1 MKYVVRA
8 IAGIVGVV
16 VALVVLLMGYV
27 WLAAIRAV
35 PPTEGTVAV
44 PGLSAPVTIARDDR
58 NVPYIHAAAEE
69 DAYFALGYV
78 HAQERMFQME
88 LMRRQGQGRL
98 SEIIGSIGLGP
109 DRTMRTFGVYRRTQ
123 NDLQGLDAATRTA
136 LEKYAA
142 GVNAWLGEHHPLP
155 FEFTL
160 LHFTPEPWQPADSL
174 VWQKLMG
181 LQLSGNWNSELFNAA
196 LTNRLGADRAGALSP
211 GPKADDPVTLTKHAA
226 LLREFAS
233 EKILAALTAVIR
245 PTMASNVWVVSGSR
259 TQSGQPILAN
269 DPHLGFQAPNVWFL
283 AGIDTPTLK
292 VFGGTIPGVPFHM
305 IGHTDGLAWGLT
317 TTESD
322 TSDLFIEETNGDTYK
337 TPDGDKPF
345 DVHSETINVRFG
357 KPVTVVLRETRH
369 GPVINDVVRSAEGAA
384 PNHVLALSAALF
396 QPNDRSGDAVYR
408 INHARRMDDF
418 IEAIKLFYAP
428 HQNMMFAD
436 REGNIGYYAPGKV
449 PIRKSGDGLLPVPG
463 WTGEYD
469 WTGFVPFEELPHD
482 INPPAGYLVNANN
495 KMIGDDYPYLIAA
508 RWPDSYRAKRI
519 DELLKPP
526 TPATPES
533 IQKIQLDVVS
543 LMARDLLPWLLDKA
557 TARSDGEREVFDTL
571 RAWDGTM
578 DRDRPEPVIA
588 LLWLESLKGA
598 LLADELGPLYR
609 QFGGLRPELLQR
621 ILTTDTT
628 WCDNVATTDKTET
641 CDDRIAVAWQD
652 TLLWLKNHGIAKPMD
667 ARWGNYHI
675 AVFGHQL
682 FQNIPRLS
690 WLGMREISTG
700 GDNFTINRGSYL
712 TPTSAFPFRHVHGSS
727 VRMVY
732 DLNDLA
738 HAHFTMPDGES
749 GHVASPHYDDLLT
762 DWRDGKYATEQS
774 DAAHKLMLTPAPN

>member
-1 MKYVVRA
+1 MKNVVRVV
-8 IAGIVGVV
+8 AGIIG
-16 VALVVLLMGYV
+16 ALVTLALLLVAYLYV
-27 WLAAIRAV
+27 AALRAV
-35 PPTEGTVAV
+35 PPTEGTVTLA
-44 PGLSAPVTIARDDR
+44 GLSAPVTIARDTH
-58 NVPYIHAAAEE
+58 NIPTITAASEE

-123 NDLQGLDAATRTA
+123 EDLKGLDAPTRTA
-136 LEKYAA
+136 LERYAA
-142 GVNAWLGEHHPLP
+142 GVNAWLDERHPLP

-181 LQLSGNWNSELFNAA
+181 LQLSGNWNTELLNAA
-196 LTNRLGADRAGALSP
+196 LANRLGADRANALSP
-211 GPKADDPVTLTKHAA
+211 GPKADDPVTMTKHTA
-226 LLREFAS
+226 LFQELAS
-233 EKILAALTAVIR
+233 EKILAALTAVIH
-245 PTMASNVWVVSGSR
+245 PTMASNVWVVGGSR

-283 AGIDTPTLK
+283 AGIETPTLK

-345 DVHSETINVRFG
+345 DVHSEVINVRFG
-357 KPVTVVLRETRH
+357 KPVQVVLRESRH
-369 GPVINDVVRSAEGAA
+369 GPVINDVVRPAEGAA

-408 INHARRMDDF
+408 INHARRIDDF

-436 REGNIGYYAPGKV
+436 REGNIGYYAPSKV
-449 PIRKSGDGLLPVPG
+449 PIRKKGDGLTPVPG

-482 INPPAGYLVNANN
+482 INPPSGYLVNANN

-519 DELLKPP
+519 DALLKDAP
-526 TPATPES
+526 PATAES
-533 IQKIQLDVVS
+533 IEKIQQDVVS
-543 LMARDLLPWLLDKA
+543 LMVRELLPLLLDKI
-557 TARSDGEREVFDTL
+557 TPRSDGEREVFDKL
-571 RAWDGTM
+571 RTWDGAM
-578 DRDRPEPVIA
+578 DRARAEPVIA
-588 LLWLESLKGA
+588 LAWLENLKGA
-598 LLADELGPLYR
+598 LLADELGPLYP
-609 QFGGLRPELLQR
+609 QFGGLRPELIAQ
-621 ILTTDTT
+621 ILTTDAA
-628 WCDNVATTDKTET
+628 WCDNVTTADKSET
-641 CDDRIAVAWQD
+641 CDDDIAAAWQQ
-652 TLLWLKNHGIAKPMD
+652 TLVWLKNHNVVKPMD

-682 FQNIPRLS
+682 FQNIPQLA
-690 WLGMREISTG
+690 WLGKNQISTG
-700 GDNFTINRGSYL
+700 GDNFTINRGSYVS
-712 TPTSAFPFRHVHGSS
+712 PNSIFPFRHVHGSS

-732 DLNDLA
+732 DLNDLG

-749 GHVASPHYDDLLT
+749 GHIASPHYDDMLT
-762 DWRDGKYATEQS
+762 DWRDGIYVTEQP
-774 DAAHKLMLTPAPN
+774 DGAHKLVLKPGR